1 MRKHLILL
9 LPVLAVCLLPAAA
22 ATETDWI
29 HSFWSGEYCDEPVTA
44 GEMGLPEDRPIPL
57 FAAPFDEALPLEP
70 IPAGGEFTFHGTLQ
84 ARTWAWAETADARVG
99 WIEIDPARC
108 RRTLDDIYINRT
120 LCRVT
125 RETGASL
132 TPGGPAALTLRE
144 GDTVIAMLADAAAG
158 WVYFEA
164 ELDGKPAW
172 LYGDPDALEP
182 VSMTEAEG
190 NTVRILEGVTTLGY
204 TDRSVLEWVPDED
217 ADGDD
222 EEKNGHWQWFSR
234 TLVRPGD
241 IAEMGVDL
249 GMIFGYSRPAA
260 AIEFP
265 KSLRILGDEAIVSGE
280 LTELRL
286 PESLEYVSRYGSV
299 YATDVRRMVIPAGCT
314 ADVPDGEYMTVFAY
328 EVEAGNP
335 RYKSVDGVLFSADG
349 KTLLRYPN
357 GRRDLHYDVPAGTE
371 VIAANAFSD
380 DLMNLP
386 LKTLSLPIGLKRIEG
401 YAFAGCGRLQ
411 SLTVPLTVTEIADS
425 AFYACVSLERLSL
438 PPGLSAEWNDSAR
451 QADFTW
457 YNGDNGTTV
466 QNGDRKISFWP
477 YAARVTGPSGEET
490 VPMWKDWRRIWPAQ
504 DAAVGS
510 RVRVIGVRG
519 DMAEVQPEKW
529 YGAPEHRYRDFDSE
543 SCWISLDCL
552 RADTAGSTLF
562 RLTGAVLNATGERFD
577 EDDVELDHGKAVVL
591 VRGDSIPEGYGWDY
605 REKTYTKDELTLLR
619 DGDDR
624 RTLAFLCSPDDSP
637 IPFLDAPGGAGTGC
651 AYDGEQAV
659 VLEQRDG
666 WALVRTLRQTGWVD
680 EACLWV
686 AEGETSLTLR

>member
-1 MRKHLILL
+1 MRVRKHLILL

-29 HSFWSGEYCDEPVTA
+29 HSFWSGEYCDVPVTA
-44 GEMGLPEDRPIPL
+44 GEMGLLVDEAIPM
-57 FAAPFDEALPLEP
+57 FAAPFAEALPLEP

-158 WVYFEA
+158 WVYFET
-164 ELDGKPAW
+164 EQDGKPAW
-172 LYGDPDALEP
+172 FFGDPSALET
-182 VSMTEAEG
+182 VSMTEVDG
-190 NTVRILEGVTTLGY
+190 DTVRIREGVTILG
-204 TDRSVLEWVPDED
+204 DLGVFDNSLWVPGVDED
-217 ADGDD
+217 GDGK
-222 EEKNGHWQWFSR
+222 EEEGYWETVFH
-234 TLVRPGD
+234 TEVRPGD
-241 IAEMGVDL
+241 IAERGIDL
-249 GMIFGYSRPAA
+249 GMIFGYGRPAA

-265 KSLRILGDEAIVSGE
+265 KSLRILGDEAIVYGE
-280 LTELRL
+280 LMELRL

-401 YAFAGCGRLQ
+401 FAFSGCGRLQ
-411 SLTVPLTVTEIADS
+411 SLTVPLTVTEIDGM
-425 AFYACVSLERLSL
+425 AFDACVSLERISL
-438 PPGLSAEWNDSAR
+438 PPGLGVSRYDGGAV
-451 QADFTW
+451 QGDFTW

-466 QNGDRKISFWP
+466 QNEDRKISFRP

-591 VRGDSIPEGYGWDY
+591 VRGDFIPGEYGRDY
-605 REKTYTKDELTLLR
+605 REETYTKDELTLLR

-637 IPFLDAPGGAGTGC
+637 IPFRDAPGGAGTGC

-686 AEGETSLTLR
+686 AEGE